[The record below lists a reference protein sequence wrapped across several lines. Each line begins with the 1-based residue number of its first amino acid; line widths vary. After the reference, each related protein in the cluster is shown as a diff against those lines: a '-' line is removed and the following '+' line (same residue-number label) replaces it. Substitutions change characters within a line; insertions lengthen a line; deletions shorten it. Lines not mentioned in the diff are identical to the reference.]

1 MNITGTERHNR
12 KILAILVKRKDL
24 TRKRLE
30 PLVSIVTP
38 CYNSAAFITETLE
51 SVIAQT
57 YTNWEMIV
65 VDDRSSDNTCQI
77 VEVFALRHKG
87 IRLIALKEN
96 AGVSNARNIGI
107 MEAKGKYIAF
117 LDSDDIWLKDKLS
130 RQVSYMEK
138 ELLPLTFCAYKR
150 INEQGK
156 VISGQIPVPATV
168 DYRALLA
175 HNVVIFSTSMMLKS
189 VVGDLK
195 FSRAGHE
202 DWIFLLQ
209 LLKQCGQ
216 GYGINQP
223 LAFYRVR
230 QNSVSS
236 NKLKAIGYTWKI
248 FRESEGLGLFRSVVL
263 LGRYAVSAS
272 LKRLR

>member
-1 MNITGTERHNR
+1 
-12 KILAILVKRKDL
+12 
-24 TRKRLE
+24 
-30 PLVSIVTP
+30 
-38 CYNSAAFITETLE
+38 
-51 SVIAQT
+51 
-57 YTNWEMIV
+57 MIV
-65 VDDRSSDNTCQI
+65 VDDHSIDNTCQI
-77 VEVFALRHKG
+77 VETFTLKHQG

-96 AGVSNARNIGI
+96 GGVSNARNIG
-107 MEAKGKYIAF
+107 MAAAKGKYIAF
-117 LDSDDIWLKDKLS
+117 LDSDDVWLKDKLS
-130 RQVSYMEK
+130 RQVSFMEK

-156 VISGQIPVPATV
+156 EISGQVPVPSSVNYNT
-168 DYRALLA
+168 LLA

-189 VVGDLK
+189 AIGDLK

-248 FRESEGLGLFRSVVL
+248 FRESEGIGFFRSVIL

>member
-1 MNITGTERHNR
+1 M
-12 KILAILVKRKDL
+12 
-24 TRKRLE
+24 E

-38 CYNSAAFITETLE
+38 CYNSAAFITETLNA
-51 SVIAQT
+51 VLAQS
-57 YTNWEMIV
+57 YTNWELIV
-65 VDDRSSDNTCQI
+65 VDDRSGDDTCRI
-77 VEVFALRHKG
+77 VETFASRHDG

-96 AGVSNARNIGI
+96 GGVSNARNIGLA
-107 MEAKGKYIAF
+107 EAKGKYIAF

-130 RQVSYMEK
+130 RQVNYMEK

-156 VISGQIPVPATV
+156 VISGQVPVPHTV
-168 DYRALLA
+168 DYNALLA
-175 HNVVIFSTSMMLKS
+175 HNVVIFSTSMMLRS
-189 VVGDLK
+189 AIGDLK

-202 DWIFLLQ
+202 DWIFLLK

-223 LAFYRVR
+223 LVYYRVR

-248 FRESEGLGLFRSVVL
+248 FRESEGIGLLRSAIL

>member
-1 MNITGTERHNR
+1 M
-12 KILAILVKRKDL
+12 
-24 TRKRLE
+24 E

-38 CYNSAAFITETLE
+38 CYNSAAFITETLNA
-51 SVIAQT
+51 VLAQR
-57 YTNWEMIV
+57 YTNWELIV
-65 VDDRSSDNTCQI
+65 VDDRSTDDTCQI
-77 VEVFALRHKG
+77 VEAFASRHNG
-87 IRLIALKEN
+87 IRLIALKDN
-96 AGVSNARNIGI
+96 GGVSNARNIGLA
-107 MEAKGKYIAF
+107 EAKGKYIAF

-130 RQVSYMEK
+130 RQVNYMEK

-156 VISGQIPVPATV
+156 VISGQVPVPHTV
-168 DYRALLA
+168 DYNALLA

-189 VVGDLK
+189 AIGDLK

-202 DWIFLLQ
+202 DWIFLLK
-209 LLKQCGQ
+209 LLKQCRQ
-216 GYGINQP
+216 GYGINQA
-223 LAFYRVR
+223 LAYYRVR

-248 FRESEGLGLFRSVVL
+248 FRESEGISFLRSAIL
-263 LGRYAVSAS
+263 LGKYAVSAS

>member
-1 MNITGTERHNR
+1 M
-12 KILAILVKRKDL
+12 D
-24 TRKRLE
+24 

-57 YTNWEMIV
+57 YKNWEMIV

-77 VEVFALRHKG
+77 VEVFAIRHQG
-87 IRLIALKEN
+87 IRLIALQEN
-96 AGVSNARNIGI
+96 GGVSNARNIG
-107 MEAKGKYIAF
+107 MTEAKGKYIAF

-150 INEQGK
+150 INETGK
-156 VISGQIPVPATV
+156 IISGQVPVPPTI
-168 DYRALLA
+168 DYHALLA

-189 VVGDLK
+189 AIGDLK

-248 FRESEGLGLFRSVVL
+248 FRESEGIGFFRSAVL

>member
-1 MNITGTERHNR
+1 
-12 KILAILVKRKDL
+12 
-24 TRKRLE
+24 
-30 PLVSIVTP
+30 
-38 CYNSAAFITETLE
+38 
-51 SVIAQT
+51 
-57 YTNWEMIV
+57 MII
-65 VDDRSSDNTCQI
+65 VDDSSSDNTCQI
-77 VEVFALRHKG
+77 VEAFAMRHQG

-96 AGVSNARNIGI
+96 GGVSNARNIG
-107 MEAKGKYIAF
+107 MAAANGKYIAF
-117 LDSDDIWLKDKLS
+117 LDSDDVWLKDKLR
-130 RQVSYMEK
+130 RQVNFMEK
-138 ELLPLTFCAYKR
+138 ELLPFTFCAYKR

-156 VISGQIPVPATV
+156 IISGQVPVPLTV
-168 DYRALLA
+168 DYDALLA
-175 HNVVIFSTSMMLKS
+175 HNVVIFSTSMIQKS
-189 VVGDLK
+189 AIGDLK

-202 DWIFLLQ
+202 DWIFLLK

-216 GYGINQP
+216 GYGINQA

-248 FRESEGLGLFRSVVL
+248 FRESEGIGFLQSVIL